1 MQQQYVD
8 VVWRPQAGS
17 QVAFLSC
24 PIFETLYEG
33 TRGGGKTDCLLMDF
47 AKECGR
53 GYGSA
58 WRGILFRKTYKQLG
72 DVIAKS
78 KKWFPRIFGKNC
90 SFNNTDSTWN
100 WRTGEMLLLRHFNRD
115 DDYENYHGHEYPWLG
130 LEELTNWAVPTVLTK
145 MISTVRSPHPGLPMR
160 VRATT
165 NPYGPGHGW
174 VKRRYD
180 LHKAIRDR
188 RIQRNLVDEDGNSM
202 PDRMS
207 IHSDIRE
214 NKILLNADPM
224 YMDKLRASCRSEAER
239 KAWLEG
245 SWDIVAGGM
254 FDDLWQTPIHNLLPF
269 DVPSSW
275 KVKPAMDWGSTHP
288 FSLGWWG
295 VSDGSDFR
303 TRAGLVRST
312 VRGDIFRLR
321 EWYGC
326 KENEVNVGLKMSAG
340 QVAKGM
346 IERQLLWKLHERTVK
361 GIADGAIIQIANG
374 RSVQREMEDPIRL
387 DNGKEYPG
395 IKWKLSDKSSGSRIL
410 GWQAIRQYLEN
421 AVPPKS
427 GNPREKPGLFVVGPY
442 CGEFLRTVLSLPRD
456 PDNMDDVD
464 SDAEDHCGDE
474 TRYFVYE
481 QPKATGMA
489 SYAY

>member
-1 MQQQYVD
+1 VNVSD
-8 VVWRPQAGS
+8 VVWKPQAGS

-53 GYGSA
+53 GFGAA
-58 WRGILFRKTYKQLG
+58 WRGILFRKTYKQLA

-78 KKWFPRIFGKNC
+78 KKWFPRIFGKDAV
-90 SFNNTDSTWN
+90 FNNTDCVWN
-100 WRTGEMLLLRHFNRD
+100 WKTGEMLLLRHFMRD
-115 DDYENYHGHEYPWLG
+115 DDYENYHGHEYSWLG
-130 LEELTNWAVPTVLTK
+130 LEELTNWATPVVLTK
-145 MISTVRSPHPGLPMR
+145 MMSTVRSSHSGIPMR
-160 VRATT
+160 IRSTT

-180 LHKAIRDR
+180 LHLAIRDR
-188 RIQRNLVDEDGNSM
+188 RVQRNLKDDDGNAL

-214 NKILLNADPM
+214 NKILLAADPM

-254 FDDLWQTPIHNLLPF
+254 FDDLWQTPVHNLLPF
-269 DVPSSW
+269 DVPPSW
-275 KVKPAMDWGSTHP
+275 KIRPGFDWGSSKP
-288 FSLGWWG
+288 FSLGWWAI
-295 VSDGSDFR
+295 SDGSDYKTR
-303 TRAGLVRST
+303 TQQMRST
-312 VRGDIFRLR
+312 VKGDLFRIR

-326 KENEVNVGLKMSAG
+326 HPNEINVGLKLDA
-340 QVAKGM
+340 ATIARGM
-346 IERQLLWKLHERTVK
+346 VERQLQWKIQERVTK
-361 GIADGAIIQIANG
+361 GVADGSIVTISNG
-374 RSVQREMEDPIRL
+374 HSVQKDMEAPIRL
-387 DNGKEYPG
+387 PTGREFPG
-395 IKWKLSDKSSGSRIL
+395 IKWKLSDKSSGSRKL
-410 GWQAIRQYLEN
+410 GWLAMRQYLEN

-427 GNPREKPGLFVVGPY
+427 GNPRERPGLFVVGPY
-442 CGEFLRTVLSLPRD
+442 CTEWLRTVLSLPRD
-456 PDNMDDVD
+456 PDDMDDVD
-464 SDAEDHCGDE
+464 TEAEDHAGDE

-481 QPKATGMA
+481 QPRYTG
-489 SYAY
+489 SGSHTGV